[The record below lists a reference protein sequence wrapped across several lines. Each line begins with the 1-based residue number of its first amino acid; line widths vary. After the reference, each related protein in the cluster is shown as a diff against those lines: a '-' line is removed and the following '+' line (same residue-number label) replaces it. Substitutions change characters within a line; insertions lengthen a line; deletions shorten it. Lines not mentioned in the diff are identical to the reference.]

1 MVADIY
7 KAAFQRQFAESIYR
21 QTAYIQDEVD
31 GVEQRK
37 IISLG
42 RGSLVVSLPKYW
54 LKLNGLKKGD
64 EVSLTL
70 QQNRSLVILPGS
82 GMKQSSREVVIE
94 IKPDDSQASIIRR
107 IIACYLNGYSGIR
120 IISNDILNVSQQ
132 RAIRKAANMLFMNI
146 MEASTKGVHIQIL
159 MDDSKAFVNA
169 GIQRMHAI
177 AESMSRDTMIA
188 LKNYDT
194 SLAKVV
200 YSLDNDVDQLSFLEL
215 RLLRSAATNPA
226 LANDLALN
234 LIDCL
239 DHQTLVHRI
248 EQTADQA
255 ANIVRNMIV
264 LEGEGQRIPNEM
276 LVLMAEVGEK
286 AHMMYD
292 RAVKAYFAKDMA
304 ESETIIEQDEEI
316 ERLGREIASKTF
328 SNTQNSSMVVCSI
341 CSIRDSIR
349 RMAEFAVDIA
359 EISINR
365 MYELRPRL
373 EGREKVLLE
382 KETKT
387 AQKTSEEA

>member
-1 MVADIY
+1 
-7 KAAFQRQFAESIYR
+7 
-21 QTAYIQDEVD
+21 VD
-31 GVEQRK
+31 GVEQRR

-94 IKPDDSQASIIRR
+94 IKPTDSQASIMRR
-107 IIACYLNGYSGIR
+107 IVACYLNGYSGIR

-159 MDDSKAFVNA
+159 MDDSKAYVNA

-177 AESMSRDTMIA
+177 AESMSKDTMTA
-188 LKNYDT
+188 LKNFDT

-226 LANDLALN
+226 LANELGLN

-255 ANIVRNMIV
+255 ANIVRNIIV
-264 LEGEGQRIPNEM
+264 LEGESQKIPDE
-276 LVLMAEVGEK
+276 LLGLMAEVGDK
-286 AHMMYD
+286 AHVMYD
-292 RAVKAYFAKDMA
+292 RAVKAYFTKDMV
-304 ESETIIEQDEEI
+304 ESESIIEQDEEI

-382 KETKT
+382 KEAKVTPKT
-387 AQKTSEEA
+387 PEAA

>member
-1 MVADIY
+1 VKICTIHIY
-7 KAAFQRQFAESIYR
+7 EN
-21 QTAYIQDEVD
+21 TVYIEEVE
-31 GVEQRK
+31 GVEQRR

-82 GMKQSSREVVIE
+82 GMKQSTKEVVIE
-94 IKPDDSQASIIRR
+94 IKPTDSQSSIIRR

-159 MDDSKAFVNA
+159 MDDSKAHVSA

-177 AESMSRDTMIA
+177 ADSMCKDTMTS
-188 LKNYDT
+188 LKSFDT

-200 YSLDNDVDQLSFLEL
+200 YSLDNDVDHLSFLEL

-226 LANDLALN
+226 LANDLGLN

-255 ANIVRNMIV
+255 SNIVRNIIV
-264 LEGEGQRIPNEM
+264 LEGEKQRIPNE
-276 LVLMAEVGEK
+276 LLELMADVGSK
-286 AHMMYD
+286 AHAMYQK
-292 RAVKAYFAKDMA
+292 AVKAYFAKDMV
-304 ESETIIEQDEEI
+304 ESESIIEQEEEI
-316 ERLGREIASKTF
+316 ERLGREIASRTF
-328 SNTQNSSMVVCSI
+328 ANTQSSGMVVCSI

-349 RMAEFAVDIA
+349 RLAEFAVDIA

-373 EGREKVLLE
+373 EGREKVQLE
-382 KETKT
+382 KE
-387 AQKTSEEA
+387 AAPVQAPEAA